1 MDQNGIGPRFI
12 GHLYQ
17 HAAQSS
23 SNIGPRHGQAGA
35 AAFRL
40 AEKGIH
46 GQMVALVGGEVVS
59 VTLEEALAEPNRV
72 DPNGDG
78 VLTAR
83 NLGLSMGD

>member
-1 MDQNGIGPRFI
+1 MECRFI
-12 GHLYQ
+12 VLGHLQ
-17 HAAQSS
+17 RGGSPTAFDRWLAS
-23 SNIGPRHGQAGA
+23 RFGA

-83 NLGLSMGD
+83 NLGLSLGD